1 MTIPVFRPYSTSLM
15 VMSKLAR
22 TGRSCSRVSC
32 RSLASMTLTYI
43 YADSTAVLGP
53 LATFSE
59 PHSYDLCEAHGKR
72 LTVPNGWN
80 VIKEEG
86 SQINRG
92 PTEDDLMAI
101 ADAVREVANLN
112 MTPNGSLSEDTANN
126 SQSSEIQLGRRGHLR
141 AVPS

>member
-1 MTIPVFRPYSTSLM
+1 
-15 VMSKLAR
+15 
-22 TGRSCSRVSC
+22 
-32 RSLASMTLTYI
+32 MTLTYI

-80 VIKEEG
+80 VIKEVS
-86 SQINRG
+86 SQINSG

-112 MTPNGSLSEDTANN
+112 MTPNGSLSADTANN
-126 SQSSEIQLGRRGHLR
+126 SQSSETQIGRRGHLR